1 MNDAHIHLLINHI
14 PIIGLIIG
22 VLILLFGIIFKSS
35 LTKKIAL
42 AVVLCCVFL
51 AIPSFSTGEEAE
63 EVIEHM
69 SSMTKETHHLI
80 HEHEEKAELFMPF
93 AWILIVLSLVT
104 LIFEWKKKKFASYL
118 SILTLVVGLVAI
130 YIVRE
135 VGTTG
140 GEISHPEIRK
150 GFVPTEEEHED

>member
-104 LIFEWKKKKFASYL
+104 LFFEWKKKKFASYL
-118 SILTLVVGLVAI
+118 SILTLVVGLIAI

-140 GEISHPEIRK
+140 GEITHPEIRK